1 MYYSFFLT
9 FVYTKVYMFECVK
22 IYEVMSLLY

>member
-1 MYYSFFLT
+1 MYYSFFT